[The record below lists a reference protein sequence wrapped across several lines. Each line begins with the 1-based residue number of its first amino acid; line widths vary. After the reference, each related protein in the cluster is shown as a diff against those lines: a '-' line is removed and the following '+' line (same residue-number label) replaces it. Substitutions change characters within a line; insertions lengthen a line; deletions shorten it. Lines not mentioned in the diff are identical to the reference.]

1 MALGSGFTHRRFSGT
16 EGDIV
21 SYLTHPQELITDS
34 TSDLYIQFVS
44 LSQYGGELQ
53 DSYSTNHCILL
64 QIKCVLIT
72 TRYNKNTEE
81 I

>member
-44 LSQYGGELQ
+44 LSQLT
-53 DSYSTNHCILL
+53 YSMEASSRTAIQLTIVSCF
-64 QIKCVLIT
+64 
-72 TRYNKNTEE
+72 R
-81 I
+81 